1 MKIFQPLMIL
11 LLFAIGVNG
20 QQKLSLADAI
30 QAALENNYD
39 LVIQRN
45 DQLIAKEQNTWG
57 AAGRYPYLNLTGDA
71 RYNYNINETDS
82 YLQNVY
88 SGGAT
93 LSWTLFDGF
102 SVFFNKQR
110 LTELENLSGE
120 NTALLVEGTIQ
131 SVILAYYSALLEK
144 EKLNVYRDVMQLSE
158 DLYKKASF
166 QKEIGSA
173 VTYDVLQAQNAYLAD
188 KARFLVQQVNYRTA
202 IRDLN
207 FLMAVTD
214 GGEPELTDK
223 FEAMPVEY
231 KLADLAEAMKAN
243 NRSLKSQ
250 YINQSLLKNA
260 VALAKSD
267 FYPTLSFNGGA
278 TATRTGID
286 YESTDAKWSNMN
298 NYYGNFTLSFN
309 LYGGGAK
316 RRALKIAE
324 INRESADVGLQQM
337 THVLDSQLQN
347 VYEFYLVRRE
357 LLDVVRENIAAAK
370 LNLQI
375 SREKYESGS
384 ISSFNFRDVQII
396 YLNSAVAELEA
407 VYNFIDVQTS
417 LLRLTGGI
425 VQQYSEAASN

>member
-1 MKIFQPLMIL
+1 MMKIFQPLIIL
-11 LLFAIGVNG
+11 LLLAIGTDA
-20 QQKLSLADAI
+20 QQKLSLSDAI
-30 QAALENNYD
+30 QTALENNYD
-39 LVIQRN
+39 LVIQQN
-45 DQLIAKEQNTWG
+45 DRLIAQEQNTWG
-57 AAGRYPYLNLTGDA
+57 AAGRYPYINLTGEA
-71 RYNYNINETDS
+71 RYNYNINETDN
-82 YLQNVY
+82 YLRNEY
-88 SGGAT
+88 SGGAMV
-93 LSWTLFDGF
+93 SWTLFDGF
-102 SVFFNKQR
+102 SVLFNKRR
-110 LTELENLSGE
+110 LDELENLSGE

-131 SVILAYYSALLEK
+131 SVILAYYSVLLEK
-144 EKLNVYRDVMQLSE
+144 EKLDVYREVMQLSD
-158 DLYKKASF
+158 DLYKKASL

-188 KARFLVQQVNYRTA
+188 KSRFLLQQVNYKTA
-202 IRDLN
+202 LRDLN

-214 GGEPELTDK
+214 GGELELTDK

-231 KLADLAEAMKAN
+231 NLADLEEAMKAN
-243 NRSLKSQ
+243 NRTLKSQ

-267 FYPTLSFNGGA
+267 FYPTVSFNGGA
-278 TATRTGID
+278 TATRTGFD
-286 YESTDAKWSNMN
+286 YESSADAKWNNVN

-324 INRESADVGLQQM
+324 INKESADVGLQQM
-337 THVLDSQLQN
+337 THELNNELHN
-347 VYEFYLVRRE
+347 VFGFYLVREE
-357 LLDVVRENIAAAK
+357 LLDVARENIAAAK

-384 ISSFNFRDVQII
+384 INSFNFRDVQIL

-407 VYNFIDVQTS
+407 VYNFIDVHTG

-425 VQQYSEAASN
+425 VQQYSK